1 MSVLVSQDRD
11 FAIRY
16 DNPDEQLLH
25 VIPNIEDNKI
35 YDFSLMLGNYFLGTF
50 NDSESAADEMLA
62 ITKVF
67 WNDPEGKAI
76 HQVSGFCR
84 LTDSEEEEIQA
95 MAECIREFPEM
106 LEDDEDE

>member
-1 MSVLVSQDRD
+1 MVIKNQDRD

-16 DNPDEQLLH
+16 DNPDEQNLH
-25 VIPNIEDNKI
+25 LIPNIEDNKI
-35 YDFSLMLGNYFLGTF
+35 YDFKLMLDNYFLGTF
-50 NDSESAADEMLA
+50 DDFETGTEEILA

-84 LTDSEEEEIQA
+84 LTDSEEEEIQV
-95 MAECIREFPEM
+95 MAECIREFPEL
-106 LEDDEDE
+106 LEDFD